1 MKDIELLLG
10 NRDHYNSVSLKQH
23 TVAQLKKEY
32 RRFRKEA
39 VSRIAQLK
47 VMGYEDS
54 DILKNKEYL
63 NLDPSMM
70 TKRELINYLTYTV
83 SFVESK
89 LSTVEGQQEREGKV
103 YDKLRDLG
111 YSHITKKTA
120 HDLND
125 FMKKTKYLIDN
136 KIYSSDTILALYDLS
151 VEKNISRDN
160 IIKNIDWYV
169 TNMDRIEELELNA
182 ERQRPYTMT
191 NLKRIFAREE

>member
-1 MKDIELLLG
+1 MKDIEMLLG

-39 VSRIAQLK
+39 ISRIAELK
-47 VMGYEDS
+47 VSGYEDS
-54 DILKNKEYL
+54 DILKNKEYVYY
-63 NLDPSMM
+63 NPSNM

-111 YSHITKKTA
+111 YTHITKKTA
-120 HDLND
+120 NDLNN
-125 FMKKTKYLIDN
+125 FMKKTYHLIQN
-136 KIYSSDTILALYDLS
+136 KVFSSDTILALYDLS
-151 VEKNISRDN
+151 VEKNISRTN
-160 IIKNIDWYV
+160 IINNINWYV
-169 TNMDRIEELELNA
+169 ENMDRIEELYLNA
-182 ERQRPYTMT
+182 ERQRPYTMN
-191 NLKRIFAREE
+191 NLKHIFSREE

>member
-1 MKDIELLLG
+1 MKDIDLLLG

-39 VSRIAQLK
+39 ISRVAELK
-47 VMGYEDS
+47 VSGYEDS

-63 NLDPSMM
+63 YYNPSNM

-83 SFVESK
+83 SFVQSK
-89 LSTVEGQQEREGKV
+89 LSTVEGQQERDGKV

-111 YSHITKKTA
+111 YKHITKKTA
-120 HDLND
+120 YDLNN

-151 VEKNISRDN
+151 VEMNISRDN
-160 IIKNIDWYV
+160 IVKNIDWYV
-169 TNMDRIEELELNA
+169 ANMNRIEELELNA
-182 ERQRPYTMT
+182 ERQRPYTMN
-191 NLKRIFAREE
+191 NLQRIFAREE

>member
-1 MKDIELLLG
+1 MKDIEMLLG

-39 VSRIAQLK
+39 ISRVGELK
-47 VMGYEDS
+47 VSGYEDS

-63 NLDPSMM
+63 YYNPSNM

-89 LSTVEGQQEREGKV
+89 LSTVEGQKEREGKE

-111 YSHITKKTA
+111 YTHITKKTA
-120 HDLND
+120 NDLND
-125 FMKKTKYLIDN
+125 FMKKTHHLIQN
-136 KIYSSDTILALYDLS
+136 KVFSSDTILALYDLS
-151 VEKNISRDN
+151 VEKNISRTN
-160 IIKNIDWYV
+160 IINNINWYV
-169 TNMDRIEELELNA
+169 ENMDRIEELELNV
-182 ERQRPYTMT
+182 ERQRPYTMN